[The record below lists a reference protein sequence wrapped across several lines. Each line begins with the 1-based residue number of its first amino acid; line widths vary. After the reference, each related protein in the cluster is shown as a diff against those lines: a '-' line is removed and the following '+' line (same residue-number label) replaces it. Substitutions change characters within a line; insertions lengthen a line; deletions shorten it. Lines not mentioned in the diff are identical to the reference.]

1 MTNNNINDF
10 RNLPSM
16 DMTSQENIDSAAKAD
31 APSGGVSGK
40 YVVTVTQASLSQS
53 KNGSVFVTL
62 AFQMPNGKVYRQDA
76 KHISA
81 ANGDEGFYASKL
93 RTLFGITGARDTI
106 GTTKIKDGEFVDG
119 QFVEREIEVPSYVD
133 LIGKQVGVVLNFY
146 QKYPD
151 SYGINGYTGNPIPSK
166 QSDPVGYENAKS
178 QPTTIWMPNYEKETQ
193 PVFDFVLFY
202 HPETEKSFAEM
213 LDDNIEEPKAVQE
226 ALDKIMSKD
235 YKAIQLSGKAWD
247 DLRIKLLKKN
257 LKKAGMS
264 FDRDLFC
271 FDGNVDVNSEQIQD
285 SDLI

>member
-1 MTNNNINDF
+1 MTNSNINDF

-16 DMTSQENIDSAAKAD
+16 DMTSKENIESAAKAD

-53 KNGSVFVTL
+53 KNGSVFITL
-62 AFQMPNGKVYRQDA
+62 AFQMPNGKVYRQDP
-76 KHISA
+76 KHIRA

-93 RTLFGITGARDTI
+93 RTLFGITGARDTL
-106 GTTKIKDGEFVDG
+106 GTTRIKDGEFVDG

>member
-1 MTNNNINDF
+1 MTNNNINDY
-10 RNLPSM
+10 RNIPSM

-93 RTLFGITGARDTI
+93 RTLFGITGARDTL
-106 GTTKIKDGEFVDG
+106 GTTRIKDGEFVDG

-151 SYGINGYTGNPIPSK
+151 SYGINGYTGYPIPSK
-166 QSDPVGYENAKS
+166 QSDPVGYENAKA
-178 QPTTIWMPNYEKETQ
+178 QATTIWMPNYEKETQ

-213 LDDNIEEPKAVQE
+213 LDDNLEEPKAVQE

-235 YKAIQLSGKAWD
+235 HKAVQLSGKAWD

-257 LKKAGMS
+257 LKKVGMS
-264 FDRDLFC
+264 FDHTLFEASS
-271 FDGNVDVNSEQIQD
+271 DVGSEPAQD

>member
-16 DMTSQENIDSAAKAD
+16 DMTSKENIESAAKAD

-40 YVVTVTQASLSQS
+40 YVVTVAQASLSQS
-53 KNGSVFVTL
+53 KNGSVFITL

-76 KHISA
+76 KHIRA

-93 RTLFGITGARDTI
+93 RTLFGVTGARDTL
-106 GTTKIKDGEFVDG
+106 GTIRIKDGEFVDG
-119 QFVEREIEVPSYVD
+119 QFVEREIEAPSYVD

-151 SYGINGYTGNPIPSK
+151 SYGMNGYTGYPIPSR
-166 QSDPVGYENAKS
+166 QSDPAGYENAKS
-178 QPTTIWMPNYEKETQ
+178 QATTIWMPNYEKEVQ

-235 YKAIQLSGKAWD
+235 HKAVQLSDKAWD

-257 LKKAGMS
+257 LKKVGMS
-264 FDRDLFC
+264 FDHSLFEPS
-271 FDGNVDVNSEQIQD
+271 FKTDSEQVQD

>member
-16 DMTSQENIDSAAKAD
+16 DMTSKENIESAAKAD

-40 YVVTVTQASLSQS
+40 YVVTVAQASLSQS
-53 KNGSVFVTL
+53 KNGSVFITL

-76 KHISA
+76 KHIRA

-93 RTLFGITGARDTI
+93 RTLFGVTGARDTL
-106 GTTKIKDGEFVDG
+106 GTTRIKDGEFVDG
-119 QFVEREIEVPSYVD
+119 QFVEREVEVPSYVD
-133 LIGKQVGVVLNFY
+133 LLGKQVGVVLNFY

-151 SYGINGYTGNPIPSK
+151 SYGMNGYTGYPIPSR
-166 QSDPVGYENAKS
+166 QSDPAGYENAKS
-178 QPTTIWMPNYEKETQ
+178 QATTIWMPNYEKEVQ

-202 HPETEKSFAEM
+202 NPETEKSFAEM

-226 ALDKIMSKD
+226 TLDKVLSKD
-235 YKAIQLSGKAWD
+235 HKAVQLSGKAWD

-257 LKKAGMS
+257 LKKVGLS
-264 FDRDLFC
+264 FDPSLFES
-271 FDGNVDVNSEQIQD
+271 DSDDAEPAQD

>member
-1 MTNNNINDF
+1 MTNSNINDF

-16 DMTSQENIDSAAKAD
+16 DMTSKENIESAAKAD

-53 KNGSVFVTL
+53 KNGSVFITL
-62 AFQMPNGKVYRQDA
+62 AFQMPNGKVYRQDP
-76 KHISA
+76 KHIRA

-93 RTLFGITGARDTI
+93 RTLFGITGARDTL
-106 GTTKIKDGEFVDG
+106 GTTRIKDGEFVDG

-271 FDGNVDVNSEQIQD
+271 FDGNADVNSEQIQD

>member
-16 DMTSQENIDSAAKAD
+16 DMTSKENIESAAKAD

-40 YVVTVTQASLSQS
+40 YVVTVAQASLSQS
-53 KNGSVFVTL
+53 KNGSVFITL

-76 KHISA
+76 KHIRA

-93 RTLFGITGARDTI
+93 RTLFGVTGARDTL
-106 GTTKIKDGEFVDG
+106 GTTRIKDGEFVDG
-119 QFVEREIEVPSYVD
+119 QFVEREVEVPSYVD
-133 LIGKQVGVVLNFY
+133 LLGKQVGVVLNFY

-151 SYGINGYTGNPIPSK
+151 SYGMNGYTGYPIPSR
-166 QSDPVGYENAKS
+166 QSDPAGYENAKS
-178 QPTTIWMPNYEKETQ
+178 QATTIWMPNYEKEVQ

-202 HPETEKSFAEM
+202 SPETEKSFAEM

-226 ALDKIMSKD
+226 TLDKIMSKD
-235 YKAIQLSGKAWD
+235 HKAVQLSDKAWD
-247 DLRIKLLKKN
+247 DLRIRLLKKN

-264 FDRDLFC
+264 FDHNLFEAS
-271 FDGNVDVNSEQIQD
+271 FEANPEQIQD

>member
-1 MTNNNINDF
+1 MTNSISNF

-16 DMTSQENIDSAAKAD
+16 DMTSQENIESAAKAD

-40 YVVTVTQASLSQS
+40 YVVTVAQASLSQS
-53 KNGSVFVTL
+53 KNGSVFITL

-76 KHISA
+76 KHIRA

-93 RTLFGITGARDTI
+93 RTLFGVTGARDTL
-106 GTTKIKDGEFVDG
+106 GTIRIKDGEFVDG
-119 QFVEREIEVPSYVD
+119 QFVEREVEVPSYVD

-151 SYGINGYTGNPIPSK
+151 SYGMNGYTGYPIPSR
-166 QSDPVGYENAKS
+166 QSDPAGYENAKS
-178 QPTTIWMPNYEKETQ
+178 QATTIWMPNYEKEVQ

-202 HPETEKSFAEM
+202 SPETEKSFAEM

-226 ALDKIMSKD
+226 TLDKIMSKD
-235 YKAIQLSGKAWD
+235 HKAVQLSDKAWD
-247 DLRIKLLKKN
+247 DLRIRLLKKN
-257 LKKAGMS
+257 LKKVGMS
-264 FDRDLFC
+264 FDHSLFEPS
-271 FDGNVDVNSEQIQD
+271 FKADTEQVQD

>member
-16 DMTSQENIDSAAKAD
+16 DMTSKENIESAAKAD

-40 YVVTVTQASLSQS
+40 YVVTVAQASLSQS
-53 KNGSVFVTL
+53 KNGSVFITL

-76 KHISA
+76 KHIRA

-93 RTLFGITGARDTI
+93 RTLFGVTGARDTL
-106 GTTKIKDGEFVDG
+106 GTTRIKDGEFVDG
-119 QFVEREIEVPSYVD
+119 QFVEREVEVPSYVD
-133 LIGKQVGVVLNFY
+133 LLGKQVGVVLNFY

-151 SYGINGYTGNPIPSK
+151 SYGMNGYTGYPIPSR
-166 QSDPVGYENAKS
+166 QSDPAGYENAKS
-178 QPTTIWMPNYEKETQ
+178 QATTIWMPNYEKEVQ

-202 HPETEKSFAEM
+202 SPETEKSFAEM

-226 ALDKIMSKD
+226 TLDKIMSKD
-235 YKAIQLSGKAWD
+235 HKAVQLSDKAWD

-257 LKKAGMS
+257 LKKVGMS
-264 FDRDLFC
+264 FDHSLFEPS
-271 FDGNVDVNSEQIQD
+271 FNANSEQVQD

>member
-76 KHISA
+76 KHIRA
-81 ANGDEGFYASKL
+81 ANGDEGFYVSKL
-93 RTLFGITGARDTI
+93 RTLFGVTGARDTL

-119 QFVEREIEVPSYVD
+119 QFVEREVEVPSYVD

-151 SYGINGYTGNPIPSK
+151 SYGINGYTGYPIPSK

-178 QPTTIWMPNYEKETQ
+178 QATTIWMPNYEKEVQ

-202 HPETEKSFAEM
+202 NPETEKSFAEM
-213 LDDNIEEPKAVQE
+213 LDDNIEEPSAVQE

-235 YKAIQLSGKAWD
+235 HKAVKLSDKAWD

-257 LKKAGMS
+257 LKKVGMS
-264 FDRDLFC
+264 FDHNLFEASS
-271 FDGNVDVNSEQIQD
+271 DVDSEPAQD

>member
-1 MTNNNINDF
+1 MTNSSISNF

-16 DMTSQENIDSAAKAD
+16 DMTSKENIESAAKAD

-40 YVVTVTQASLSQS
+40 YVVTVAQASLSQS

-106 GTTKIKDGEFVDG
+106 GTTRIKDGEFVDG

-151 SYGINGYTGNPIPSK
+151 SYGINGYTGYPIPSK

-178 QPTTIWMPNYEKETQ
+178 QATTIWMPNYEKEAQ

-235 YKAIQLSGKAWD
+235 HKAVQLSDKAWD

-257 LKKAGMS
+257 LKKVGMS
-264 FDRDLFC
+264 FDHSLFEPS
-271 FDGNVDVNSEQIQD
+271 FKTDSEQVQD

>member
-16 DMTSQENIDSAAKAD
+16 DMTSKENIESAAKAD

-40 YVVTVTQASLSQS
+40 YVVTVAQASLSQS
-53 KNGSVFVTL
+53 KNGSVFITL

-76 KHISA
+76 KHIRA

-93 RTLFGITGARDTI
+93 RTLFGVTGARDTL
-106 GTTKIKDGEFVDG
+106 GTTRIKDGEFVDG

-133 LIGKQVGVVLNFY
+133 LLGKQVGVVLNFY

-151 SYGINGYTGNPIPSK
+151 SYGMNGYTGYPIPSR
-166 QSDPVGYENAKS
+166 QSDPAGYENAKS
-178 QPTTIWMPNYEKETQ
+178 QATTIWMPNYEKEVQ

-202 HPETEKSFAEM
+202 SPETEKSFAEM

-226 ALDKIMSKD
+226 TLDKIMSKD
-235 YKAIQLSGKAWD
+235 HKAVQLSDKAWD
-247 DLRIKLLKKN
+247 DLRIRLLKKN

-264 FDRDLFC
+264 FDHNLFEAS
-271 FDGNVDVNSEQIQD
+271 FEANPEQIQD